1 MSHRGDLSRRSFVVR
16 AGALALAAL
25 AARPGTMLA
34 AAPAPGGP
42 GDDELPDAVKKVLAA
57 RFGAR
62 KIQPGHVKLD
72 VPEVAPDSREVPV
85 FIDTDLP
92 MEPARW
98 VRAIHLIVDFNP
110 DIYVAGFTL
119 SPALGAASIDT
130 RIKMRRSSHVRAI
143 VESSTGELWIGSKF
157 VYTTLNGC
165 V

>member
-1 MSHRGDLSRRSFVVR
+1 MPDSGDLSRRSFVR

-25 AARPGTMLA
+25 AARPKAALA
-34 AAPAPGGP
+34 AQRAAGP
-42 GDDELPDAVKKVLAA
+42 GDDEIPAAVRKVLEA
-57 RFGAR
+57 RFGKR
-62 KIQPGHVKLD
+62 QIQPGHVKLD

-85 FIDTDLP
+85 FVDTDLP
-92 MEPARW
+92 MEPAHW

-130 RIKMRRSSHVRAI
+130 RIKMRRSSHVRAV
-143 VESSTGELWIGSKF
+143 VESNTGELWIGSKF